1 MRFKKFLAAGFCL
14 LYFNNT
20 FSQKAPKVTFE
31 EIRQMCENV
40 PLEKRLRMSVS
51 SFKSAT
57 PEATE
62 KFGDELSH
70 MLSNALQNVNCFNIL
85 LSQKDIVE
93 ITNEIEF
100 AESGNVNKSK
110 APKKGKMLGAQIIV
124 MGKVTEFSTGENSID
139 ALGLKLGGDIAKL
152 GFIVQLI
159 NTETREIVASKS
171 VNVVGNAGGF
181 KGFKIFN
188 TEVAG
193 VTRPFNG
200 NKAVADAME
209 KGIIKAIEFI
219 AQSRD
224 KLPFPNLEENIVP
237 KQYSKAN
244 CKLLQS
250 NKSPKIVIIIP
261 EYHISNKG
269 NDPDLT
275 IKATGKSTSQTN
287 GSKSNNE
294 SQLDIE
300 ATGKNKQIQ
309 YIFDNTTSGNIITNK
324 LSNAGFQVIDPA
336 IVEENENVLL
346 NASKSSKLAISIA
359 KKANADICIYGTAFS
374 EYSTRN
380 EKQKSCRAKIEFK
393 AINIKDGV
401 VLASNSMEGTAVDNS
416 ELIASKLAL
425 KDAAEDAVQFILER
439 FCE

>member
-1 MRFKKFLAAGFCL
+1 MLLKMILSGIISLACL
-14 LYFNNT
+14 NVAI
-20 FSQKAPKVTFE
+20 SQKAPKITFE

-57 PEATE
+57 PQASNV
-62 KFGDELSH
+62 FGDELSH

-85 LSQKDIVE
+85 LSQKDIAE
-93 ITNEIEF
+93 ITNELEF

-110 APKKGKMLGAQIIV
+110 APRKGKMLGSQVMV
-124 MGKVTEFSTGENSID
+124 MGKVTEISTGENAIS
-139 ALGLKLGGDIAKL
+139 ALGLKIGEDIAKL

-171 VNVVGNAGGF
+171 VNVQGNAGGF

-193 VTRPFNG
+193 VFRPFNG

-219 AQSRD
+219 AESRN
-224 KLPFPNLEENIVP
+224 KLPFPVIEESVIV
-237 KQYSKAN
+237 KQYNKSN

-250 NKSPKIVIIIP
+250 KNTPKIVIIMP

-275 IKATGKSTSQTN
+275 VKVKSKSSSQTN
-287 GSKSNNE
+287 ESKTNGDA
-294 SQLDIE
+294 QLNLE
-300 ATGKNKQIQ
+300 ATGRNRQVQ

-324 LSNAGFQVIDPA
+324 LTNAGFEIIDPA
-336 IVEENENVLL
+336 FVEENEEALL

-380 EKQKSCRAKIEFK
+380 EKQKSCRGKIEFK
-393 AINIKDGV
+393 AIRIKDGV
-401 VLASNSMEGTAVDNS
+401 VLASNSMEGTGIDNS

-425 KDAAEDAVQFILER
+425 KDAAEEAVQFILQKL
-439 FCE
+439 CE